1 MKSALFSLLFVI
13 CSPVALAT
21 QVNTAYGVL
30 SGEKNEQTNIVTFK
44 GVPFAA
50 PPVGELR
57 WQPPQPVMAWQ
68 GVREAT
74 AFAPRAMQ
82 NPIYSDM
89 QFRSYDTSEDS
100 LYLNIWTP
108 NIAEKAKLPVLL
120 YFHGGGFIAG
130 SADEKRYDGTS
141 MAQNDIVVVT
151 ANYRLG
157 VFGFFAHKG
166 LSTQTD
172 YQGSGNYGL
181 MDQQAA
187 LKWVAENIQQFGGD
201 PKRITIAGESAG
213 SISVSALMV
222 APSAKSY
229 IAGAIGE
236 SGSVIG
242 PPLDPLSLEDAERYG
257 DKVTAAALKN
267 TPGQRLSLPEERM
280 TALREMPAQTL
291 LDKVTKGGFIYFKPN
306 VDGRF
311 FPESPATL
319 YAKGQQAKVPL
330 LLGDNSQEGNYQQI
344 MMDGEPTVEHYVDKI
359 KRLYPDYTKEV
370 LALYPGQN
378 SEQVK
383 ASAQALASDRFMGVA
398 TYNWAYQHDK
408 TSSAPSYYYFY
419 DHVRPA
425 MVGAKKVPPANKA
438 RGAVHSA
445 EIEYALGNLDVN
457 PLYLWQEA
465 DYQVSNMMQQYFVQF
480 IKTGSPNS
488 SPENTRD
495 LPIWPQFSQ
504 HKRMVLKAEPEVE
517 DIRYLQERHA
527 FHRRYYQTRD
537 SIDKAQSEK
546 DGLDHIIEKKS
557 AEH

>member
-1 MKSALFSLLFVI
+1 MKLALFSLLFVI
-13 CSPVALAT
+13 YSPVALAT

-30 SGEKNEQTNIVTFK
+30 SGEKNEHTNIVTFK

-89 QFRSYDTSEDS
+89 QFRSNDTSEDS

-166 LSTQTD
+166 LSKQTD

-359 KRLYPDYTKEV
+359 KEKNNSKSLAYAILLTAIERPFIEITKNAGLDILEKTDKNPGKGRDVKTGKYGDMIEMGIIDPLKVTKE
-370 LALYPGQN
+370 ALLN
-378 SEQVK
+378 
-383 ASAQALASDRFMGVA
+383 AVA
-398 TYNWAYQHDK
+398 VSKSILSTNAIVTMARTY
-408 TSSAPSYYYFY
+408 
-419 DHVRPA
+419 
-425 MVGAKKVPPANKA
+425 
-438 RGAVHSA
+438 
-445 EIEYALGNLDVN
+445 
-457 PLYLWQEA
+457 
-465 DYQVSNMMQQYFVQF
+465 
-480 IKTGSPNS
+480 
-488 SPENTRD
+488 
-495 LPIWPQFSQ
+495 
-504 HKRMVLKAEPEVE
+504 
-517 DIRYLQERHA
+517 
-527 FHRRYYQTRD
+527 D
-537 SIDKAQSEK
+537 SK
-546 DGLDHIIEKKS
+546 
-557 AEH
+557 

>member
-1 MKSALFSLLFVI
+1 MKLALFSLLFVI

-21 QVNTAYGVL
+21 QVDTAYGVL
-30 SGEKNEQTNIVTFK
+30 SGEKNEHTNIVTFK

-57 WQPPQPVMAWQ
+57 WQPPQPVKAWQ

-89 QFRSYDTSEDS
+89 QFRSNDTSEDS

-108 NIAEKAKLPVLL
+108 NTAEKAKLPVLL

-267 TPGQRLSLPEERM
+267 TEGQSLSRPEERM

-383 ASAQALASDRFMGVA
+383 ASAQALASDRFMGIA

-457 PLYLWQEA
+457 PLYHWQEA

-495 LPIWPQFSQ
+495 LPVWPQFSQ

-537 SIDKAQSEK
+537 DIDKAQSEK
-546 DGLDHIIEKKS
+546 DGLDNIIEKKS